1 MTTCR
6 RVLWRVLDGVWLMA
20 LAIYV
25 LAGVDSVPFHGDESS
40 LIAMSRD
47 YVYLMQQRALEP
59 VLYDPSPADPMEQ
72 ELRLINGTVG
82 KMAMGLAWDLA
93 GLTGDD
99 LNRPWLWGADWDY
112 NVRNGHLPGER
123 LLRAAR
129 LSSAVLTVLSV
140 IAVAGAAGLLGG
152 RPAAWAAALFYVT
165 APAVLLNGRRAM
177 MEGSHLAFSTWTAL
191 AALLI
196 LREQARRPWR
206 RRRLAWLY
214 ATLGALAGL
223 AVASKHPA
231 AMVVALAFAGVA
243 LQPLRCPLERRAWI
257 GHAGRV
263 LGAGVLALL
272 VFLALNPAWWSD
284 PLGMPGRVLEMRR
297 TLLDQQVQG
306 FGGYESWGERL
317 AELVTQAFGAAPQ
330 YYESPGWAE
339 WVADEI
345 ARYDGSL
352 LAGRPG
358 GWGWGAVMAALTAAG
373 AWALG
378 RRWREDVALGALGWA
393 AGIALALLL
402 ATPLAWQRYYLPL
415 QPPLAVLAG
424 YGLATL
430 GRWAVRRGG
439 RWLEGAA

>member
-1 MTTCR
+1 MTTRR
-6 RVLWRVLDGVWLMA
+6 RVFWRVMDALWLMA

-25 LAGVDSVPFHGDESS
+25 LAGVASVPFHGDESS

-47 YVYLMQQRALEP
+47 YVYLVQQRQLEP

-93 GLTGDD
+93 GLTADD

-112 NVRNGHLPGER
+112 NVSTGHLPGER

-129 LSSAVLTVLSV
+129 LSSAVLTALSV
-140 IAVAGAAGLLGG
+140 VAVAAAAGLLDG
-152 RPAAWAAALFYVT
+152 RPAAWTAALIYAT

-196 LREQARRPWR
+196 VREQAQRPWSG
-206 RRRLAWLY
+206 RRLGWLY
-214 ATLGALAGL
+214 AALGVLSGL

-231 AMVVALAFAGVA
+231 ALVVALAFAGMT
-243 LQPLRCPLERRAWI
+243 LQPLRRPSERQLWA
-257 GHAGRV
+257 GHVARV
-263 LGAGVLALL
+263 LGAGTLTLL

-284 PLGMPGRVLEMRR
+284 PLRMPGRVLEMRR
-297 TLLDQQVQG
+297 TLLDQQVAG
-306 FGGYESWGERL
+306 FGGYQNWGERL
-317 AELVTQAFGAAPQ
+317 EALATQAFGAKPQ

-339 WVADEI
+339 WIADEI

-358 GWGWGAVMAALTAAG
+358 GWGWGAALAALTAAG
-373 AWALG
+373 GWSLG
-378 RRWREDVALGALGWA
+378 RRWRDDVALGALVWA
-393 AGIALALLL
+393 LGVALTLLL

-424 YGLATL
+424 CGAAWS
-430 GRWAVRRGG
+430 GRWAWRRASK
-439 RWLEGAA
+439 GAA

>member
-1 MTTCR
+1 MTTRR
-6 RVLWRVLDGVWLMA
+6 RVFWRVVDALWLAA

-47 YVYLMQQRALEP
+47 YVYLVQQRQLEP
-59 VLYDPSPADPMEQ
+59 VLYDPAPADPMEQ

-93 GLTGDD
+93 GLTEAD

-112 NVRNGHLPGER
+112 NVSTGHLPGER

-129 LSSAVLTVLSV
+129 LSSAVLTVLSM
-140 IAVAGAAGLLGG
+140 IAVAASAGLLGG
-152 RPAAWAAALFYVT
+152 RPAAWAAALLYVT

-196 LREQARRPWR
+196 LREQARRTWR
-206 RRRLAWLY
+206 ARRLAWLY
-214 ATLGALAGL
+214 ASLGALSGL

-243 LQPLRCPLERRAWI
+243 LQPLRRPPERRAWT
-257 GHAGRV
+257 GHALRV
-263 LGAGVLALL
+263 LGAGALALV

-284 PLGMPGRVLEMRR
+284 PLGMPGRVLELRR
-297 TLLDQQVQG
+297 TLLDQQVAG
-306 FGGYESWGERL
+306 YGGYENWGERL
-317 AELVTQAFGAAPQ
+317 AELVTQAFGAPPQ
-330 YYESPGWAE
+330 YYESPGWAD

-345 ARYDGSL
+345 ARYDGSF

-358 GWGWGAVMAALTAAG
+358 GWGWGALLAALTAAG
-373 AWALG
+373 AWSLG
-378 RRWREDVALGALGWA
+378 RRWRDDVALGALGWA

-424 YGLATL
+424 CGAAAI
-430 GRWAVRRGG
+430 GRWTWRRAGG
-439 RWLEGAA
+439 ESA

>member
-1 MTTCR
+1 MITRR
-6 RVLWRVLDGVWLMA
+6 RVWWYVLDGVWLAA
-20 LAIYV
+20 LALYV

-47 YVYLMQQRALEP
+47 YVYLVQQRDIEA

-82 KMAMGLAWDLA
+82 KMAMGVAWDLA
-93 GLTGDD
+93 GLTAAD
-99 LNRPWLWGADWDY
+99 LNRPWLWGADWEY
-112 NVRNGHLPGER
+112 NVRTGHLPGER

-140 IAVAGAAGLLGG
+140 IAVAGAAGLMGG
-152 RPAAWAAALFYVT
+152 RPAAWAAALIYAT
-165 APAVLLNGRRAM
+165 TPAVLLNGRRAM

-196 LREQARRPWR
+196 LREQAQRPWST
-206 RRRLAWLY
+206 RRLGWLY
-214 ATLGALAGL
+214 AALGVLAGL

-231 AMVVALAFAGVA
+231 AMVVALTFAGVT
-243 LQPLRCPLERRAWI
+243 LQPLRRLPERRAWI

-263 LGAGVLALL
+263 LGAGALALL

-284 PLGMPGRVLEMRR
+284 PLRMPGRVLEMRR
-297 TLLDQQVQG
+297 TLLDQQVAG
-306 FGGYESWGERL
+306 FGGYENWGERL
-317 AELVTQAFGAAPQ
+317 AELATQAFGAHPQ
-330 YYESPGWAE
+330 YYESPGWAG

-358 GWGWGAVMAALTAAG
+358 GWGWGVVVAVLTAAG
-373 AWALG
+373 AWTLA
-378 RRWREDVALGALGWA
+378 RRWREDVALGTLGWA

-424 YGLATL
+424 CGAAAI
-430 GRWAVRRGG
+430 GRRAWRRMGG
-439 RWLEGAA
+439 EGA

>member
-1 MTTCR
+1 MTTR
-6 RVLWRVLDGVWLMA
+6 QRVFWRGVDGLWLTA

-25 LAGVDSVPFHGDESS
+25 LAGVASVPFHGDESS

-47 YVYLMQQRALEP
+47 YVYLVQQRQLEP
-59 VLYDPSPADPMEQ
+59 VLYDPTPADPMEQ

-93 GLTGDD
+93 GLTEAD

-112 NVRNGHLPGER
+112 NVSTGHLPEER

-129 LSSAVLTVLSV
+129 LSSAVLTALSV
-140 IAVAGAAGLLGG
+140 IAVAAAAGLVGG
-152 RPAAWAAALFYVT
+152 RPAAWAAALLYVT
-165 APAVLLNGRRAM
+165 TPAVLLNGRRAM
-177 MEGSHLAFSTWTAL
+177 MEGSHLAFSTCTAL

-196 LREQARRPWR
+196 VREQARRPWSG
-206 RRRLAWLY
+206 RRLGWLY
-214 ATLGALAGL
+214 AALGALAGL

-231 AMVVALAFAGVA
+231 MMVVALAFAGVA
-243 LQPLRCPLERRAWI
+243 LQPLRHPPERRAWA
-257 GHAGRV
+257 GHAQRV

-284 PLGMPGRVLEMRR
+284 PLGMPGRVLELRQN
-297 TLLDQQVQG
+297 LLDQQVAG
-306 FGGYESWGERL
+306 FGGYENWGERL
-317 AELVTQAFGAAPQ
+317 AELVTQAFGAKPQ

-339 WVADEI
+339 WVAAEI
-345 ARYDGSL
+345 ARYDGSF

-358 GWGWGAVMAALTAAG
+358 GWGWGVPLAMLTAAG
-373 AWALG
+373 AWSLG
-378 RRWREDVALGALGWA
+378 RRWRDDLALAALIWA
-393 AGIALALLL
+393 AGIALALLV

-424 YGLATL
+424 YGAASL
-430 GRWAVRRGG
+430 GRWGFRRADKGVV
-439 RWLEGAA
+439 